1 MKSGKATSQTNT
13 RRPIGGSRSAS
24 CVEAA
29 DDRNW
34 RLPSGAT
41 LADFA
46 FQSGFLAPSLLRRP
60 LPPASTGSLET
71 VDGQSQQSALLTLDR
86 WLRKDYR

>member
-1 MKSGKATSQTNT
+1 MKPGKPSTHPNT
-13 RRPIGGSRSAS
+13 RRPPAGARGAS
-24 CVEAA
+24 CVAA
-29 DDRNW
+29 PDDRNW

-46 FQSGFLAPSLLRRP
+46 FQSGFLAPSLLRTP
-60 LPPASTGSLET
+60 LAPAAAGNRET
-71 VDGQSQQSALLTLDR
+71 SDGQPSGLLALDR